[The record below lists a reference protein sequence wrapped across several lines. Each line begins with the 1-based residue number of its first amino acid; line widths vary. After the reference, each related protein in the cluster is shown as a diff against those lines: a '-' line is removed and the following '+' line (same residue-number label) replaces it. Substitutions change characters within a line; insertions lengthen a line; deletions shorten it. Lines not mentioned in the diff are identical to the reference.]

1 MPLTVTVPLLL
12 IFIISGVLI
21 PFATPSPPPNPVTCT
36 SASGCTVTN
45 SYGTFPDRSTCR
57 AGAAAYP
64 ASEQELIAAVANAT
78 AAGQKMRVATRY
90 SHSIPKL
97 VCPGDGDDDNGLIVS
112 TQYLNRI
119 VSVDPANLEMT
130 VEGGVT
136 LKELVGAAAE
146 AGMALPYAPYWWG
159 LTVGGMLSTGAHG
172 SSLRGKGSAVHEYVV
187 AMRIVAPAPAAEGYA
202 KVRRLGP
209 GHPDLDAAKVSLG
222 VLGIISQVT
231 FKLQPLFK
239 RSVTFTEKD
248 DADLADQAVPFG
260 SQHEFADI
268 AWYPGQR
275 KVLYRID
282 DRTPNNVSSNGV
294 FDFIGFRST
303 ATLVL
308 FANRLAE
315 EGLEATGNAGG
326 RCQYSRLTT
335 SAIAIDGY
343 GLTNNG
349 LLFTG
354 YPVVGF
360 QNKIQSSGGCLDG
373 PDDALLTACPWD
385 PRVRGE
391 FFHQTT
397 VSIPLSEAKDFIQ
410 DVQKLRDLNPEA
422 FCGVELYNG
431 ILMRY
436 VKSSSAY
443 LGKQDDC
450 LDFDIT
456 YYRSHDPAVPRLYE
470 DVLEEVEQ
478 MALFK
483 YGGMPHWG
491 KNRNIAFDGVI
502 AKYPKIGEFLR
513 VKNEYDPQG
522 LFSSEWTD
530 QVLGIK
536 GRTSIYKQGCALEG
550 LCICSEDAHCAPDRG
565 YYCRPGK
572 VYKDARV
579 CTKSG

>member
-1 MPLTVTVPLLL
+1 
-12 IFIISGVLI
+12 
-21 PFATPSPPPNPVTCT
+21 
-36 SASGCTVTN
+36 
-45 SYGTFPDRSTCR
+45 
-57 AGAAAYP
+57 
-64 ASEQELIAAVANAT
+64 
-78 AAGQKMRVATRY
+78 
-90 SHSIPKL
+90 
-97 VCPGDGDDDNGLIVS
+97 
-112 TQYLNRI
+112 
-119 VSVDPANLEMT
+119 
-130 VEGGVT
+130 VT
-136 LKELVGAAAE
+136 L
-146 AGMALPYAPYWWG
+146 
-159 LTVGGMLSTGAHG
+159 
-172 SSLRGKGSAVHEYVV
+172 
-187 AMRIVAPAPAAEGYA
+187 
-202 KVRRLGP
+202 
-209 GHPDLDAAKVSLG
+209 
-222 VLGIISQVT
+222 
-231 FKLQPLFK
+231 KLQPLFK
-239 RSVTFTEKD
+239 RSVTFAKYG
-248 DADLADQAVPFG
+248 DADLADRAVTFG
-260 SQHEFADI
+260 NQHEFADM
-268 AWYPGQR
+268 AWYPGQG
-275 KVLYRID
+275 KVIYRID
-282 DRTPNNVSSNGV
+282 DRVPDNVSGNGV
-294 FDFIGFRST
+294 FNFVGFRST
-303 ATLVL
+303 ATLL
-308 FANRLAE
+308 LATNRLAE

-397 VSIPLSEAKDFIQ
+397 VSIPLSEAKDFIL
-410 DVQKLRDLNPEA
+410 DVQKLRDLNAEA

-491 KNRNIAFDGVI
+491 KNRNVAFDGVI

-536 GRTSIYKQGCALEG
+536 GRASIYKQGCALEG

-579 CTKSG
+579 CTKS

>member
-1 MPLTVTVPLLL
+1 MASLNETSCRTCDTLFGTGWVEGWGGADTPLGTGWVEACANYHQR
-12 IFIISGVLI
+12 S
-21 PFATPSPPPNPVTCT
+21 PSPTGPLSPPHLYNPLHD
-36 SASGCTVTN
+36 SDPPAESGDVHVGLGMHRDELLRHVPRPVDVPRGRRRVSCQ
-45 SYGTFPDRSTCR
+45 R
-57 AGAAAYP
+57 AGADRSGGQRHRRRAEDARRD
-64 ASEQELIAAVANAT
+64 AVLP
-78 AAGQKMRVATRY
+78 Q
-90 SHSIPKL
+90 HSKL
-97 VCPGDGDDDNGLIVS
+97 VCPGDDGDGLIIS

-119 VSVDPANLEMT
+119 VSADPMHLEMT
-130 VEGGVT
+130 VEGGAT
-136 LKELVGAAAE
+136 LKELIGAAAE

-172 SSLRGKGSAVHEYVV
+172 SSLRGKGSALHEYVV

-202 KVRRLGP
+202 KVRQLGP

-231 FKLQPLFK
+231 LKLQPLFK
-239 RSVTFTEKD
+239 RSVTFAKYG
-248 DADLADQAVPFG
+248 DADLADRAVTFG
-260 SQHEFADI
+260 NQHEFADM
-268 AWYPGQR
+268 AWYPGQG
-275 KVLYRID
+275 KVIYRID
-282 DRTPNNVSSNGV
+282 DRVPDNVPGNGV
-294 FDFIGFRST
+294 FNFVGFRST
-303 ATLVL
+303 ATLLLVT
-308 FANRLAE
+308 NRLAE

-373 PDDALLTACPWD
+373 PHDALLTACPWD

-410 DVQKLRDLNPEA
+410 DVQKLRDLNAEA

-478 MALFK
+478 MALLK
-483 YGGMPHWG
+483 YGGMPHW
-491 KNRNIAFDGVI
+491 A
-502 AKYPKIGEFLR
+502 
-513 VKNEYDPQG
+513 
-522 LFSSEWTD
+522 
-530 QVLGIK
+530 
-536 GRTSIYKQGCALEG
+536 RTGTSRSTA
-550 LCICSEDAHCAPDRG
+550 
-565 YYCRPGK
+565 
-572 VYKDARV
+572 
-579 CTKSG
+579 

>member
-1 MPLTVTVPLLL
+1 MATLTAEVAAMASIWPRL
-12 IFIISGVLI
+12 IVGKGNV
-21 PFATPSPPPNPVTCT
+21 
-36 SASGCTVTN
+36 
-45 SYGTFPDRSTCR
+45 
-57 AGAAAYP
+57 
-64 ASEQELIAAVANAT
+64 QT
-78 AAGQKMRVATRY
+78 AAIVQEISNLHREGRR
-90 SHSIPKL
+90 
-97 VCPGDGDDDNGLIVS
+97 GLS
-112 TQYLNRI
+112 
-119 VSVDPANLEMT
+119 
-130 VEGGVT
+130 
-136 LKELVGAAAE
+136 
-146 AGMALPYAPYWWG
+146 
-159 LTVGGMLSTGAHG
+159 
-172 SSLRGKGSAVHEYVV
+172 
-187 AMRIVAPAPAAEGYA
+187 
-202 KVRRLGP
+202 
-209 GHPDLDAAKVSLG
+209 
-222 VLGIISQVT
+222 
-231 FKLQPLFK
+231 
-239 RSVTFTEKD
+239 RSGR
-248 DADLADQAVPFG
+248 PFG

-282 DRTPNNVSSNGV
+282 DRIPNNASGNGV

-410 DVQKLRDLNPEA
+410 DVQKLRDLNAEA

-478 MALFK
+478 MALLK

-491 KNRNIAFDGVI
+491 KNRNVAFDGVI